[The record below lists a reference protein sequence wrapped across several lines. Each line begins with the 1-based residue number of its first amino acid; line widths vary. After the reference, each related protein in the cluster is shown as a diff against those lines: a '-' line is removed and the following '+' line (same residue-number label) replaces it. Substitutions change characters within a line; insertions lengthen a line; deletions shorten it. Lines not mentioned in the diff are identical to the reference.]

1 MGVEGEGHEFGPEE
15 EPGEPTAEEI
25 IEACRAHLDEDA
37 MAGFE
42 GLEDVGDVLGY
53 AFGALIEAGED
64 PDGILAA
71 AGIILPEGSETEE
84 EQTGKEDES
93 V

>member
-1 MGVEGEGHEFGPEE
+1 MSVEGEGQEFVPEE
-15 EPGEPTAEEI
+15 EPGEPTAQEI

-42 GLEDVGDVLGY
+42 ELEDPWDVLGY
-53 AFGALIEAGED
+53 AHAALIEAGED
-64 PDGILAA
+64 PDEILAA
-71 AGIILPEGSETEE
+71 AGITLPEGSGTEDKRE
-84 EQTGKEDES
+84 GAEAEG